1 MKARTLAALLLLAG
15 STMSVGAASYD
26 DLNVG
31 IQFHN
36 MGQWKETIF
45 YLDKAIAANDLVPS
59 LRFVAHMDRG
69 VSHHILQNYDL
80 AIADYSAGLALQ
92 PRNPLALHRRAL
104 AYLTSEKFDLA
115 VADLDT
121 LLAAK
126 PLLSEGYR
134 LRAVANARRRE
145 FGKSTEDLK
154 SLVSMRP
161 TSGYGLDAGIIAWQ
175 TGEMTSAQKNFAW
188 AIRDKQSIYA
198 WLWSALAEARLRKDV
213 PRRSLPTYDKAKWP
227 ALIVELFLG
236 ERTQESV
243 LTAAAQSN
251 ADAVDGRLCEA
262 NFYVGVWL
270 LQHQKLAE
278 GAPLIR
284 KAANDCPMD
293 MMEWSPAQMELANL
307 P

>member
-15 STMSVGAASYD
+15 STMSAGAASYD

-31 IQFHN
+31 IQLHN
-36 MGQWKETIF
+36 MGQWNESIF
-45 YLDKAIAANDLVPS
+45 YLDRAIAANDLVPS
-59 LRFVAHMDRG
+59 LRFVAHLDRG
-69 VSHHILQNYDL
+69 VSHHILQNYDS

-92 PRNPLALHRRAL
+92 PRNALALHRRAL
-104 AYLTSEKFDLA
+104 AYMGSEKFDLA
-115 VADLDT
+115 VSDLDV
-121 LLAAK
+121 LVAVK
-126 PLLSEGYR
+126 PLLSDGYR

-145 FGKSTEDLK
+145 FGKSTQDLK
-154 SLVSMRP
+154 SIVSMRT

-188 AIRDKQSIYA
+188 AIRDKQDIYA
-198 WLWSALAEARLRKDV
+198 WLWSALTEARLGKDV
-213 PRRSLPTYDKAKWP
+213 PRHSLPAYDKAKWP

-236 ERTQESV
+236 ERNQESV
-243 LTAAAQSN
+243 FTAAAQTN
-251 ADAVDGRLCEA
+251 ADAVHGRLCEA

-270 LQHQKLAE
+270 LQHQKQAE

-284 KAANDCPMD
+284 KAAEGCPMD
-293 MMEWSPAQMELANL
+293 FMEWSPAQMELANL